1 MVNLKQVAAL
11 AGVSS
16 ATVSRA
22 LAMPHKLRPET
33 LKRVQAAIQQ
43 LDYEPFAPARVLR
56 SGCTRTIGII
66 APTLMNELYAKAV
79 DTLESELIGLG
90 YTVLL
95 TCHRNNS
102 AYEAHL
108 VRALSQRGI
117 DGLAIIGAHHHP
129 DLFSVIRRQR
139 IPYVLMWA
147 IDHEGIHPTVGYDN
161 QQAMRRITEHLIS
174 LGHCRFGV
182 LNGPLDVQKL
192 SEIRLSG
199 VRSALIER
207 GINLAPE
214 QIVVTPYEPDAV
226 RKGARQLL
234 RLSPKPTALICHN
247 DFIAACAIAECRDA
261 GISIADQLSVTG
273 FGDWEL
279 ARLIS
284 PSLTTVRSDPI
295 RIGTLT
301 TENLLVQING
311 GRDDAPKQIEFEAEL
326 IIRQSTGA
334 APVSGDRPSASV
346 SR

>member
-56 SGCTRTIGII
+56 SGRTRTIGVI

-79 DTLESELIGLG
+79 DTLESELVRLG

-95 TCHRNNS
+95 TCHRNNIE
-102 AYEAHL
+102 YEAHL
-108 VRALSQRGI
+108 ARALCQRGI

-129 DLFSVIRRQR
+129 NLFTVIRRQKT
-139 IPYVLMWA
+139 PYVLMWA
-147 IDHEGIHPTVGYDN
+147 IDREKIHPTVGYDN
-161 QQAMRRITEHLIS
+161 HLAMRRVTEHLIN
-174 LGHCRFGV
+174 LGHRRFGV
-182 LNGPLDVQKL
+182 LTGPLDVQKL
-192 SEIRLSG
+192 SEIRLAG
-199 VRSALIER
+199 VRSALMEH
-207 GINLAPE
+207 GMNLASE

-226 RKGARQLL
+226 RKGTQQLL
-234 RLSPKPTALICHN
+234 QRNPAPTALICHN

-261 GISIADQLSVTG
+261 GISIPEQLSVTG

-284 PSLTTVRSDPI
+284 PALTTVRSDPV
-295 RIGTLT
+295 RIGTIT
-301 TENLLVQING
+301 TQNLLAQING
-311 GRDDAPKQIEFEAEL
+311 ENNGEPRQTEFEAEL
-326 IIRQSTGA
+326 ILRQSIGPA
-334 APVSGDRPSASV
+334 RGKILKH
-346 SR
+346 